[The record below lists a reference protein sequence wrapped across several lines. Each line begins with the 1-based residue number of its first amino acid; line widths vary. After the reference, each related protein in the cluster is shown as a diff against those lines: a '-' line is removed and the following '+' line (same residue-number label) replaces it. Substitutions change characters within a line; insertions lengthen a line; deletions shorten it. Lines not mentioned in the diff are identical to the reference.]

1 MKKFCIALREHAADV
16 INFENKKMLPL
27 TKKKELK
34 SHQDLTVYYTC
45 RKNFTQ
51 RLAEDKN
58 HQKVREHFHFTCKYI
73 GQAETIC
80 NLRFIVPN
88 GIPTVFHNGSNYDY
102 DFIMKELANKFKGQ
116 FECFEENTDT
126 YKTFS
131 VSIEKEIRK
140 VDKDGNE
147 DSRTV
152 TYKMKSIDSARFMA
166 SSL

>member
-1 MKKFCIALREHAADV
+1 
-16 INFENKKMLPL
+16 
-27 TKKKELK
+27 
-34 SHQDLTVYYTC
+34 
-45 RKNFTQ
+45 
-51 RLAEDKN
+51 
-58 HQKVREHFHFTCKYI
+58 
-73 GQAETIC
+73 
-80 NLRFIVPN
+80 
-88 GIPTVFHNGSNYDY
+88 
-102 DFIMKELANKFKGQ
+102 MKELANKFKGQ